1 MKKRL
6 VSLNAVLVL
15 AFVCCFGGVAFAQQD
30 IEFMTDW
37 RIYPGGSSVYSN
49 DMTGRT
55 CNKDIAGVPAV
66 HRVTKWTH
74 VPESTGTY
82 INKTYS
88 AVYLNGHS
96 NRVSDGF
103 VTFTAAARKLIP
115 FASGYGAR
123 GGGYILKIQS
133 ASESQNQ
140 YFITGSW
147 APDHYE

>member
-6 VSLNAVLVL
+6 VSLGAVLVL

-66 HRVTKWTH
+66 HQRM
-74 VPESTGTY
+74 GC
-82 INKTYS
+82 
-88 AVYLNGHS
+88 
-96 NRVSDGF
+96 R
-103 VTFTAAARKLIP
+103 RRIP
-115 FASGYGAR
+115 FF
-123 GGGYILKIQS
+123 
-133 ASESQNQ
+133 SERT
-140 YFITGSW
+140 FL
-147 APDHYE
+147 